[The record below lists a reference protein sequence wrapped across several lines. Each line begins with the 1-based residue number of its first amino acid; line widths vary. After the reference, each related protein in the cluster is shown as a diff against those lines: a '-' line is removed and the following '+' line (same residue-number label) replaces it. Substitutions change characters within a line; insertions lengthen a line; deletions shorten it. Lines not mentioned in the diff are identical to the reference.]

1 MSDAAN
7 SGSSEEASKDGA
19 SSSEQ
24 SSGAANEKG
33 REERRAADRANH
45 AADAKRSRYFTKLMD
60 TVAKA
65 HECDVSLAVTAFSN
79 SRPNSNIREAVVGL
93 AGTQR
98 SKVMP
103 HLAKIRRVMA
113 ATVKACVRDLA
124 QQASEPALQPQK
136 QRKGHKKGPLR
147 TRLGRGEGPS
157 ADQQPKTRLAMLSCC
172 AGHRLLALQNGLW
185 RLPATQQDLCSK
197 VSHILLRKLHAPIA
211 RHSCTLVPSCC

>member
-24 SSGAANEKG
+24 SSGGANEKG

-45 AADAKRSRYFTKLMD
+45 AADAKRSRYFTKLMV

-157 ADQQPKTRLAMLSCC
+157 AEQP
-172 AGHRLLALQNGLW
+172 
-185 RLPATQQDLCSK
+185 PAAENEACDAE
-197 VSHILLRKLHAPIA
+197 LLRGSQAAGTAEWTVETAGDAA
-211 RHSCTLVPSCC
+211 RPLQQGQPHPPA